1 MRLLIARHGNT
12 FDKGDVITRVG
23 RLTDLPL
30 SQSGSEQA
38 RVLGAFLQKH
48 CQSIDMVYT
57 SELVRTKETASLAL
71 AEIPRKPQIIPMAL
85 FNEIDYGVDEN
96 QPESVVKARVGEKAL
111 RDWDE
116 HAILPEGW
124 FLDISN
130 LKKQL
135 SLFLEKL
142 SRENQTS
149 LVVTSNG
156 IARFIP
162 LLEQVKTP
170 NLIDLKMPT
179 GSISQLSFVN
189 NTWVIDYWGKK
200 PSTVSI

>member
-48 CQSIDMVYT
+48 CQNIDMVYT